1 MKVTRSILS
10 VLALAMISHQVLAA
24 PVNAGGKSQ
33 AVVKRTGDILNDV
46 VVANV
51 SALNGGDGV
60 KVILDPIT
68 ALVTGGPHGGPRR
81 GPGGARGGP
90 GGPGGAHGGP
100 QGGPGGPH
108 GGPGG
113 AHGSDPYPPNGIRR
127 RDDAESAGPSHCGH
141 GPLNDPTLVVL
152 IDPKTG
158 PCRGGPGG
166 QPHGGPGHSPHA
178 PLLAV
183 AVDANIALG
192 HPHGGPHGG
201 PQGNSNPHSGNGPRG
216 NGRGH
221 GNGNDN
227 YPGDNNHGHGGQN
240 GNRNYPSDN
249 QRYN

>member
-24 PVNAGGKSQ
+24 PVNAGSKSQ

-46 VVANV
+46 VVAKV
-51 SALNGGDGV
+51 SALNGGDGL
-60 KVILDPIT
+60 KVILDPIS
-68 ALVTGGPHGGPRR
+68 ALVTGGPHGGPR
-81 GPGGARGGP
+81 GGRGGP
-90 GGPGGAHGGP
+90 GGPGGAHD
-100 QGGPGGPH
+100 GPGGAH

-113 AHGSDPYPPNGIRR
+113 AHGGPGGDHGSGPYPPNGIRR
-127 RDDAESAGPSHCGH
+127 RDDAESAGPPHCGH
-141 GPLNDPTLVVL
+141 GPLNDATLVVL

-166 QPHGGPGHSPHA
+166 PREGSPHGQPHGGPGHSPNP

-183 AVDANIALG
+183 AVDAKVALG

-221 GNGNDN
+221 GNGIDN
-227 YPGDNNHGHGGQN
+227 YPGDN
-240 GNRNYPSDN
+240 